1 MSSMMGEKLRISL
14 FGQSHGAAIGV
25 VMDGLPAGEQID
37 LEALRFFLRRRA
49 PGGGGLS
56 TSRQE
61 KDEPRFLSGLLGGR
75 TCGAPLCAVIEN
87 TDARPEDYR
96 EISGRPRPSHCDY
109 PVHLR
114 YGGYQDARGG
124 GHFSGRLTAPLCVAG
139 GVAIQILK
147 RRGIH
152 LGAHAEQVG
161 SARDRRFHPTELAL
175 EDLALPTTRRIPV
188 LDESKAQSMEKEIL
202 AAADEGDSVG
212 GVVECAAIGM
222 PAGIGDPLFG
232 GMENR
237 LSSALFGIPGVRG
250 VEFGTGFAAAG
261 MRGSQHN
268 DPYRLKDGRVVTG
281 TNHHGGILGGIT
293 TGMPLVFRV
302 ALKPTSSIAMEQKTV
317 DLATMTEKTMRVPG
331 RHDPCIVLRA
341 VPCVE
346 AAAGIVLLDSIL

>member
-1 MSSMMGEKLRISL
+1 MMGEKLRVSL

-25 VMDGLPAGEQID
+25 VMDGLPAGEEID
-37 LEALRFFLRRRA
+37 LRALRSFLRRRA

-61 KDEPRFLSGLLGGR
+61 KDEPRFLSGLLDGR
-75 TCGAPLCAVIEN
+75 TCGAPLCAIIEN

-96 EISGRPRPSHCDY
+96 EISDLPRPSHCDY
-109 PVHLR
+109 PARLR
-114 YGGYQDARGG
+114 YGGYEDARGG

-139 GVAIQILK
+139 GVAMQILK

-161 SARDRRFHPTELAL
+161 AARDRQFHPTEVTL
-175 EDLALPTTRRIPV
+175 EDLALPAARRLPV
-188 LDESKAQSMEKEIL
+188 LDESKARAMEGEIL
-202 AAADEGDSVG
+202 SAAGEGDSVG
-212 GVVECAAIGM
+212 GIVECAALGM

-232 GMENR
+232 SMENR

-250 VEFGTGFAAAG
+250 VEFGSGFAAAA
-261 MRGSQHN
+261 MRGSRHN
-268 DPYRLKDGRVVTG
+268 DPYRLRDGRVVTE

-293 TGMPLVFRV
+293 TGMPLLFRV

-331 RHDPCIVLRA
+331 RHDPCIVFRA